1 MEEQGL
7 RTGLIVGSGVE
18 RLAELGEQRR
28 VVTRFGP
35 VELAVIELGGVE
47 VAVLPRHGFAHTVP
61 PHRVNYRAN
70 ISALVKLGVERVLA
84 TGAVGSLR
92 EELRPGVA
100 VVADDFIDLTRT
112 RPLSLYEGPRVVHA
126 DLTEPFCP
134 ELRRC
139 LVEAATRVGLEV
151 HDGGVYVCTEGP
163 RFETPAEIRAYRAMG
178 GDVVGMTLATEAALA
193 REAGLCYAA
202 LCLVTNMAAGMQSA
216 VTAEEVVE
224 VLGRLGSRVVE
235 ALSEAVKLIPA
246 QRSCSCLR
254 RSGLGGVK

>member
-1 MEEQGL
+1 M

-18 RLAELGEQRR
+18 HLAKRGDLRK
-28 VVTRFGP
+28 VATHFGP
-35 VELAVIELGGVE
+35 VELAVVELGGVE

-61 PHRVNYRAN
+61 PHKVNYRAN
-70 ISALVKLGVERVLA
+70 VSALAKLGVERVLA

-100 VVADDFIDLTRT
+100 VVVDDFIDLTRT
-112 RPLSLYEGPRVVHA
+112 RPLSLYEGPRIVHA

-139 LVEAATRVGLEV
+139 LAEAAMRVGLEV

-202 LCLVTNMAAGMQSA
+202 LCLVTNMAAGMQST

-224 VLGRLGSRVVE
+224 VLGRLSDRVVE
-235 ALSEAVKLIPA
+235 AMSEAVRLIPA
-246 QRSCSCLR
+246 QRGCSCLR
-254 RSGLGGVK
+254 RSGLGRAK